1 MKYSR
6 SRTSRLNPLSY
17 FILLSLCSSCDGL
30 RFRRLP
36 EERDLIFEVAA
47 TDPQKCCYK
56 PNQAIEISLKITSE
70 EENAQEK
77 EFHILSATLADG
89 TDVLSRLRHDPLKL
103 HENIVRYTPQGA
115 GVYDI
120 QFRIGVPYE
129 EEGVQESTCR
139 VEAPKAV
146 WDLRAEIKN
155 TGELNVIIDGPEEWE
170 GESWHIVEGPQWSEG
185 LIGTISRKDYCV
197 WEDTPL
203 GRGDNKSQITL
214 RQPTLN
220 DPHLCFTLEGPDK
233 EQKECQVDLTTLCVE
248 QFKGGIS
255 EKEKKLA
262 TSLGEVNAYVERVDK
277 FFTQDAQGSYQLP
290 PDTATD
296 PRVNRTKREELA
308 TLLGEIESYQ
318 RAYERN
324 LQAFEAHLAS
334 LDQGQT
340 NANVHIFRH
349 AHKRL
354 KDAIASLKSA
364 QVQLGCQSTSSHE
377 AFFKKFSE
385 GKQKETDILLED
397 PRLDPNARVRINNG
411 KETLLQTARRTG
423 NEVAV
428 RTLLAKGADPNAKA
442 YISFE
447 LTATD
452 PPECYYKKNQEIEI
466 PLRLTSPAQAAQE
479 ETFHILSA
487 TLDNKTDVLAHVT
500 PIQLRLQNNIVRYT
514 PQSSGEHNIRLR
526 IGVPYEEEGAQE
538 VMCRVAVP
546 AAAWSV
552 QGVAKDTG
560 ALTVEIRG
568 VPEEWVNESWRIVG
582 ELQWSEGLIGT
593 ISLANNA
600 IWEDTPLQ
608 KGQNQSQIT
617 LTRPNLNDPHLCF
630 TLQGPD
636 GVDKPC
642 RVDLTPLCV
651 EQLKGDMS
659 EQEQILATCLGT
671 VNAYVQRV
679 DEHFTQDAQ
688 GSYQLPPDT
697 ATDPRVNRT
706 KREEL
711 ATLLGEIE
719 SYQRAY
725 ERNLQAFEAHL
736 ASLDQ
741 GQTNANV
748 HIFRHAHQRLKD
760 TIASLKSAQVQLGC
774 KCTSAH
780 EVLFKKFLEGKQ
792 AEIEILLEDPR
803 LNLNA
808 RGRINNEKETLL
820 QTAQR
825 TGNEVAARKLLEKRA
840 DPNAKAY
847 ISFEITA
854 TDPPECYYKK
864 NQEIEIPLRLTSS
877 EQTAQEETFH
887 ILSATLSNGTDVLA
901 HITPTQLRLQNNIVR
916 YRPQAPGEHN
926 IRLLIGVPYE
936 EKGVQ
941 KAMCRVAVPAAVWSV
956 RAKAT
961 DTEKLTITI
970 EGPEEWAT
978 ESWRIV
984 GNPQWSEGLTGTIF
998 LADNSI
1004 WEDTPLQRGDNQSQI
1019 TLIEPTFN
1027 DPHLSFTVEGPDKV
1041 AQTYRVDLTQ
1051 LCVEQLK
1058 GDMSEQERILATRLG
1073 EVNAYVQQVDEHFTQ
1088 DAQRSYQLPPE
1099 TATDPRVNNTI
1110 REELTT
1116 LLGEIENYQ
1125 RIYKQN
1131 FQVFEAHLES
1141 LAQGQTNTNVHRF
1154 RHAHKRLK
1162 DAISSLKSAQ
1172 VQLECRCTSAHE
1184 ALFKKLHEGKQQDT
1198 EILLEDPKLNPN
1210 AKCRINN
1217 GEETLLHAA
1226 ARMDNEVA
1234 VKKLLEKG
1242 ADVNAE
1248 RSTDEATPLYLAITR
1263 GHENVAIILLEA
1275 EDIDPNA
1282 RCCINE
1288 DEETDSSEYDEE
1300 QETLLHA
1307 AARMGNEVTVRKLLE
1322 KGADVN
1328 AERST
1333 DEATPLYLA
1342 ITRGH
1347 ENVAIILLE
1356 AEDIDPN
1363 ARCCINDEEQETS
1376 LHAAARMGNEVTVR
1390 KLLEKG
1396 ADVNVERSTDEATP
1410 LYLAIDRDHESIV
1423 IVLLAVEG
1431 IDVNAKCRINED
1443 DDDEEETL
1451 LHAAARMGN
1460 EVAVIILLEKGA
1472 DVNEVS
1478 TDYLTVMPKYA
1489 LEGDSL
1495 TTEDA
1500 SQASEAGSADLR
1512 EIWNQEVEV
1521 EEGDT
1526 PLHLAIDRGHEGV
1539 VRILLEARNINVNA
1553 RSRDGATPLHAAAG
1567 KNNPEVVKLLL
1578 NAGAEVN
1585 NRYGKMSS
1593 LSRAPNY
1600 EHLSSLLNEIH
1611 SSEYDISPLH
1621 IATANGNLEI
1631 ITLLIDSGAHRNAK
1645 YVHGSTV
1652 SPLHLA
1658 AAQGYVAAV
1667 QLLLERGARI
1677 NQLASR
1683 WTPLHVA
1690 VWMNQIDVAKVLID
1704 RGAKINPVTHTKNH
1718 WSKTPYELA
1727 KTTEMRNLLQASG
1740 GRRLSLIEK
1749 VFPSLL
1755 APG

>member
-1 MKYSR
+1 MDRVSK
-6 SRTSRLNPLSY
+6 
-17 FILLSLCSSCDGL
+17 F
-30 RFRRLP
+30 
-36 EERDLIFEVAA
+36 V
-47 TDPQKCCYK
+47 
-56 PNQAIEISLKITSE
+56 
-70 EENAQEK
+70 
-77 EFHILSATLADG
+77 
-89 TDVLSRLRHDPLKL
+89 
-103 HENIVRYTPQGA
+103 QGA
-115 GVYDI
+115 
-120 QFRIGVPYE
+120 Q
-129 EEGVQESTCR
+129 S
-139 VEAPKAV
+139 
-146 WDLRAEIKN
+146 
-155 TGELNVIIDGPEEWE
+155 
-170 GESWHIVEGPQWSEG
+170 
-185 LIGTISRKDYCV
+185 
-197 WEDTPL
+197 
-203 GRGDNKSQITL
+203 
-214 RQPTLN
+214 
-220 DPHLCFTLEGPDK
+220 
-233 EQKECQVDLTTLCVE
+233 LTTL
-248 QFKGGIS
+248 
-255 EKEKKLA
+255 KLRKCR
-262 TSLGEVNAYVERVDK
+262 S
-277 FFTQDAQGSYQLP
+277 
-290 PDTATD
+290 
-296 PRVNRTKREELA
+296 
-308 TLLGEIESYQ
+308 
-318 RAYERN
+318 
-324 LQAFEAHLAS
+324 
-334 LDQGQT
+334 
-340 NANVHIFRH
+340 
-349 AHKRL
+349 
-354 KDAIASLKSA
+354 
-364 QVQLGCQSTSSHE
+364 
-377 AFFKKFSE
+377 
-385 GKQKETDILLED
+385 
-397 PRLDPNARVRINNG
+397 INNG
-411 KETLLQTARRTG
+411 K
-423 NEVAV
+423 
-428 RTLLAKGADPNAKA
+428 
-442 YISFE
+442 
-447 LTATD
+447 AT
-452 PPECYYKKNQEIEI
+452 E
-466 PLRLTSPAQAAQE
+466 
-479 ETFHILSA
+479 
-487 TLDNKTDVLAHVT
+487 
-500 PIQLRLQNNIVRYT
+500 
-514 PQSSGEHNIRLR
+514 
-526 IGVPYEEEGAQE
+526 
-538 VMCRVAVP
+538 
-546 AAAWSV
+546 
-552 QGVAKDTG
+552 
-560 ALTVEIRG
+560 
-568 VPEEWVNESWRIVG
+568 
-582 ELQWSEGLIGT
+582 
-593 ISLANNA
+593 
-600 IWEDTPLQ
+600 
-608 KGQNQSQIT
+608 
-617 LTRPNLNDPHLCF
+617 
-630 TLQGPD
+630 
-636 GVDKPC
+636 
-642 RVDLTPLCV
+642 
-651 EQLKGDMS
+651 
-659 EQEQILATCLGT
+659 
-671 VNAYVQRV
+671 
-679 DEHFTQDAQ
+679 
-688 GSYQLPPDT
+688 
-697 ATDPRVNRT
+697 
-706 KREEL
+706 
-711 ATLLGEIE
+711 ATLLHAAVKADNE
-719 SYQRAY
+719 
-725 ERNLQAFEAHL
+725 L
-736 ASLDQ
+736 A
-741 GQTNANV
+741 V
-748 HIFRHAHQRLKD
+748 
-760 TIASLKSAQVQLGC
+760 
-774 KCTSAH
+774 
-780 EVLFKKFLEGKQ
+780 
-792 AEIEILLEDPR
+792 
-803 LNLNA
+803 
-808 RGRINNEKETLL
+808 
-820 QTAQR
+820 
-825 TGNEVAARKLLEKRA
+825 RKLLEKGA

-1004 WEDTPLQRGDNQSQI
+1004 WEDTPLRRGDNESQI

-1198 EILLEDPKLNPN
+1198 EILLEDPKLDPN

-1217 GEETLLHAA
+1217 REETLLHAA
-1226 ARMDNEVA
+1226 ARMDNEMA
-1234 VKKLLEKG
+1234 VKKLMEKG
-1242 ADVNAE
+1242 ANVNVK

-1410 LYLAIDRDHESIV
+1410 LYLAIDRDHASIV

-1443 DDDEEETL
+1443 DEEQETL

-1460 EVAVIILLEKGA
+1460 EVAVRKLMEKGA
-1472 DVNEVS
+1472 DVNEMS
-1478 TDYLTVMPKYA
+1478 TDYLTLMPKYA
-1489 LEGDSL
+1489 LAGDSL

-1500 SQASEAGSADLR
+1500 YQASEAGSSDLR
-1512 EIWNQEVEV
+1512 KIWNQEVEV

-1539 VRILLEARNINVNA
+1539 VRILLEAKNINVNA

-1600 EHLSSLLNEIH
+1600 KHLSSLLNEIH

-1631 ITLLIDSGAHRNAK
+1631 ITLLIDREGKINQPITYYRQPIRQ
-1645 YVHGSTV
+1645 YVYRSTV
-1652 SPLHLA
+1652 APLHLA
-1658 AAQGYVAAV
+1658 AAQGSVAAV
-1667 QLLLERGARI
+1667 QLLLDRGARI
-1677 NQLASR
+1677 NQLASC

-1718 WSKTPYELA
+1718 WNKTPYELA

-1749 VFPSLL
+1749 IFS
-1755 APG
+1755 

>member
-1 MKYSR
+1 
-6 SRTSRLNPLSY
+6 
-17 FILLSLCSSCDGL
+17 L
-30 RFRRLP
+30 R
-36 EERDLIFEVAA
+36 
-47 TDPQKCCYK
+47 
-56 PNQAIEISLKITSE
+56 
-70 EENAQEK
+70 
-77 EFHILSATLADG
+77 
-89 TDVLSRLRHDPLKL
+89 
-103 HENIVRYTPQGA
+103 
-115 GVYDI
+115 
-120 QFRIGVPYE
+120 
-129 EEGVQESTCR
+129 
-139 VEAPKAV
+139 
-146 WDLRAEIKN
+146 
-155 TGELNVIIDGPEEWE
+155 E
-170 GESWHIVEGPQWSEG
+170 GEQ
-185 LIGTISRKDYCV
+185 
-197 WEDTPL
+197 
-203 GRGDNKSQITL
+203 
-214 RQPTLN
+214 
-220 DPHLCFTLEGPDK
+220 
-233 EQKECQVDLTTLCVE
+233 
-248 QFKGGIS
+248 
-255 EKEKKLA
+255 
-262 TSLGEVNAYVERVDK
+262 
-277 FFTQDAQGSYQLP
+277 
-290 PDTATD
+290 
-296 PRVNRTKREELA
+296 EE
-308 TLLGEIESYQ
+308 TE
-318 RAYERN
+318 
-324 LQAFEAHLAS
+324 
-334 LDQGQT
+334 
-340 NANVHIFRH
+340 
-349 AHKRL
+349 
-354 KDAIASLKSA
+354 
-364 QVQLGCQSTSSHE
+364 
-377 AFFKKFSE
+377 
-385 GKQKETDILLED
+385 ILLED
-397 PRLDPNARVRINNG
+397 PKLDPNAKCRSINNG
-411 KETLLQTARRTG
+411 KET
-423 NEVAV
+423 E
-428 RTLLAKGADPNAKA
+428 
-442 YISFE
+442 
-447 LTATD
+447 
-452 PPECYYKKNQEIEI
+452 
-466 PLRLTSPAQAAQE
+466 
-479 ETFHILSA
+479 
-487 TLDNKTDVLAHVT
+487 
-500 PIQLRLQNNIVRYT
+500 
-514 PQSSGEHNIRLR
+514 
-526 IGVPYEEEGAQE
+526 
-538 VMCRVAVP
+538 
-546 AAAWSV
+546 
-552 QGVAKDTG
+552 
-560 ALTVEIRG
+560 
-568 VPEEWVNESWRIVG
+568 
-582 ELQWSEGLIGT
+582 
-593 ISLANNA
+593 
-600 IWEDTPLQ
+600 
-608 KGQNQSQIT
+608 
-617 LTRPNLNDPHLCF
+617 
-630 TLQGPD
+630 
-636 GVDKPC
+636 
-642 RVDLTPLCV
+642 
-651 EQLKGDMS
+651 
-659 EQEQILATCLGT
+659 
-671 VNAYVQRV
+671 
-679 DEHFTQDAQ
+679 
-688 GSYQLPPDT
+688 
-697 ATDPRVNRT
+697 
-706 KREEL
+706 
-711 ATLLGEIE
+711 ATLLHAAVKADNE
-719 SYQRAY
+719 
-725 ERNLQAFEAHL
+725 L
-736 ASLDQ
+736 A
-741 GQTNANV
+741 V
-748 HIFRHAHQRLKD
+748 
-760 TIASLKSAQVQLGC
+760 
-774 KCTSAH
+774 
-780 EVLFKKFLEGKQ
+780 
-792 AEIEILLEDPR
+792 
-803 LNLNA
+803 
-808 RGRINNEKETLL
+808 
-820 QTAQR
+820 
-825 TGNEVAARKLLEKRA
+825 RKLLEKGA
-840 DPNAKAY
+840 DVNAKAY

-1004 WEDTPLQRGDNQSQI
+1004 WEDTPLRRGDNESQI

-1198 EILLEDPKLNPN
+1198 EILLEDPKLDPN

-1217 GEETLLHAA
+1217 REETLLHAA
-1226 ARMDNEVA
+1226 ARMDNEMA
-1234 VKKLLEKG
+1234 VKKLMEKG
-1242 ADVNAE
+1242 ANVN
-1248 RSTDEATPLYLAITR
+1248 
-1263 GHENVAIILLEA
+1263 V
-1275 EDIDPNA
+1275 
-1282 RCCINE
+1282 
-1288 DEETDSSEYDEE
+1288 
-1300 QETLLHA
+1300 
-1307 AARMGNEVTVRKLLE
+1307 K
-1322 KGADVN
+1322 
-1328 AERST
+1328 RST

-1410 LYLAIDRDHESIV
+1410 LYLAIDRDHASIV

-1443 DDDEEETL
+1443 DEEQETL

-1460 EVAVIILLEKGA
+1460 EVAVRKLMEKGA
-1472 DVNEVS
+1472 DVNEMS
-1478 TDYLTVMPKYA
+1478 TDYLTLMPKYA
-1489 LEGDSL
+1489 LAGDSL
-1495 TTEDA
+1495 TTDDA
-1500 SQASEAGSADLR
+1500 HYASEAGSADLR

-1539 VRILLEARNINVNA
+1539 VRILLEAKNINVNA

-1585 NRYGKMSS
+1585 NQYGKISS

-1631 ITLLIDSGAHRNAK
+1631 ITLLIDREGKINQPITYYRQPIRQ
-1645 YVHGSTV
+1645 YVYRSTV
-1652 SPLHLA
+1652 APLHLA
-1658 AAQGYVAAV
+1658 AAQGSVAAV
-1667 QLLLERGARI
+1667 QLLLDRGARI
-1677 NQLASR
+1677 NQLASC

-1704 RGAKINPVTHTKNH
+1704 RGAKINPRTHTKNN
-1718 WSKTPYELA
+1718 WEKTPYELA